1 MKYQRYLSYPS
12 FFDLACKLSSKEINI
27 SSNDY
32 IYTEASYNDKNHGL
46 EQLIFLSKDLK
57 YIHLFNE
64 IYDSND
70 EVAVDFIGKF
80 KIDVVVYDE
89 SSDFEN
95 EVHFHCGDQV
105 FDFYN
110 IDDLFDLELR
120 EKLFNSVQ
128 GAQKAA

>member
-12 FFDLACKLSSKEINI
+12 FFDLTCKLSSKEINI
-27 SSNDY
+27 SPNDY
-32 IYTEASYNDKNHGL
+32 IYSEAAYIDKNDGL

-57 YIHLFNE
+57 YIHLYNE
-64 IYDSND
+64 IYDYND

-95 EVHFHCGDQV
+95 ELHLHCGEQV

-120 EKLFNSVQ
+120 EKLFTSVQ
-128 GAQKAA
+128 STQKAA

>member
-1 MKYQRYLSYPS
+1 MKYQRYLSYPN
-12 FFDLACKLSSKEINI
+12 FFDLAYKLSSKEINI
-27 SSNDY
+27 SPNDY
-32 IYTEASYNDKNHGL
+32 IYSEAAYIDKNDGL

-57 YIHLFNE
+57 YVYLFNE

-70 EVAVDFIGKF
+70 EVAVDFMDKF

-95 EVHFHCGDQV
+95 ELHLHCGDQV

-120 EKLFNSVQ
+120 EKLFTSVQ
-128 GAQKAA
+128 GTQKAA

>member
-1 MKYQRYLSYPS
+1 MKYQRYLSYPN
-12 FFDLACKLSSKEINI
+12 FFDLAYKLSSKEINI
-27 SSNDY
+27 SPNDY
-32 IYTEASYNDKNHGL
+32 IYSEAAYNDKNHGL

-57 YIHLFNE
+57 YVYLFNE

-70 EVAVDFIGKF
+70 EVAVDFMDKF

-95 EVHFHCGDQV
+95 ELHLHCGDQV

-120 EKLFNSVQ
+120 EKLFTSVQ
-128 GAQKAA
+128 GTQKAA